1 MNEYEYLN
9 MVIVIKNINV
19 DDDNDDD
26 ITTVLII
33 MFLENIFL

>member
-19 DDDNDDD
+19 DDNDDD